1 MLKRVRGP
9 RGEASEEQAM
19 RRTVFNSDHEAFRQV
34 LRDFIDAEVLPR
46 YEEWYQA
53 GIVPRDF
60 YYKLAALG
68 LFGIE
73 VPEEYGG
80 AGIRSFKYNAIETEE
95 LARAGVGFGGS
106 AVHTALCLP
115 YLLKLGTDEQKKRWL
130 PKFVSGE
137 MMFAI
142 AMTEPGT
149 GSDLAGMKTTAK
161 LSPDGTCYVLNGAK
175 TFITGGV
182 QADRVIVCARTA
194 PQREDDRRYGISLLA
209 VDAKSAGYA
218 VGRKLDKIGLKV
230 QDTAELSFS
239 DVRVPAE
246 DLLGEEN
253 EGFSYLGQNLPQE
266 RLAIAYGA
274 YSQAAAAVELAK
286 RYTRDRH
293 IFGQPVVSFQNT
305 KFELAACKAEV
316 DAAQAVVDRALEAH
330 DLGEL
335 TAAEAASAKLF
346 CTETASRVIDRCLQ
360 LHGGYGYINEYPI
373 ARLYADSRVNRIYG
387 GTSEVMKTIIA
398 KDMGL

>member
-1 MLKRVRGP
+1 
-9 RGEASEEQAM
+9 M
-19 RRTVFNSDHEAFRQV
+19 RRTVFNEDHEAFRQV
-34 LRDFIDAEVLPR
+34 LRDFIEAEVTPH
-46 YEEWYQA
+46 YQEWYDA

-60 YYKLAALG
+60 YYKLAELG

-80 AGIRSFKYNAIETEE
+80 AGLTSFKYSAIETEE
-95 LARAGVGFGGS
+95 IARAGVSFGGS
-106 AVHTALCLP
+106 GVHVALCLP
-115 YLLKLGTDEQKKRWL
+115 YIMKLGTEEQKKRWL

-137 MMFAI
+137 MMCAI

-161 LSPDGTCYVLNGAK
+161 LSADGSHYVLNGAK

-182 QADRVIVCARTA
+182 HADRVIVCARTA
-194 PQREDDRRYGISLLA
+194 PAKEDDRRYGISLLV
-209 VDAKSAGYA
+209 VDALLDGYT
-218 VGRKLDKIGLKV
+218 VGRKLDKLGLKV
-230 QDTAELSFS
+230 SDTAELAFA
-239 DVRVPAE
+239 DVKVPAE
-246 DLLGEEN
+246 DLLGEEHK
-253 EGFSYLGQNLPQE
+253 GFSYLGQNLPQE
-266 RLAIAYGA
+266 RLSIAIGA
-274 YSQAAAAVELAK
+274 YAQAAAAIEFTK
-286 RYTRDRH
+286 KYTQDRK
-293 IFGQPVVSFQNT
+293 IFGKSVASFQNT

-316 DAAQAVVDRALEAH
+316 DAAQAVADRALEAH
-330 DLGEL
+330 DAGEL

-346 CTETASRVIDRCLQ
+346 CTEVASRVIDRCLQ

-373 ARLYADSRVNRIYG
+373 ARLYADNRVNRIYG

>member
-1 MLKRVRGP
+1 
-9 RGEASEEQAM
+9 M
-19 RRTVFNSDHEAFRQV
+19 RRTVFNEDHEAFRQV
-34 LRDFIDAEVLPR
+34 LWDFIEAEVTPH
-46 YEEWYQA
+46 YQEWYDA
-53 GIVPRDF
+53 GIVPREF
-60 YYKLAALG
+60 YYKLAELG

-80 AGIRSFKYNAIETEE
+80 AGIKSFKYNAIESEE
-95 LARAGVGFGGS
+95 LSRAAVSFGGS
-106 AVHTALCLP
+106 SVHVALCLP
-115 YLLKLGTDEQKKRWL
+115 YLLKLGTGEQKKRWL
-130 PKFVSGE
+130 PKFISGE
-137 MMFAI
+137 AMFAI

-161 LSPDGTCYVLNGAK
+161 LSADGSHYVLNGAK

-182 QADRVIVCARTA
+182 LADRVIVCARTA
-194 PQREDDRRYGISLLA
+194 EAKPDDRRFGISLLT
-209 VDAKSAGYA
+209 VDTKSEGYS
-218 VGRKLDKIGLKV
+218 VGRKLDKLGLKV
-230 QDTAELSFS
+230 SDTAELAFS
-239 DVRVPAE
+239 DVKVPVE

-253 EGFSYLGQNLPQE
+253 KGFSYLGQNLPQE

-274 YSQAAAAVELAK
+274 YAQAAAAVEFAK
-286 RYTRDRH
+286 KYTTDRH
-293 IFGQPVVSFQNT
+293 IFGKSVVSFQNT

-316 DAAQAVVDRALEAH
+316 DAAQAVADRALEAH
-330 DLGEL
+330 DAGDL

-346 CTETASRVIDRCLQ
+346 CTEVASRVIDRCLQ

-373 ARLYADSRVNRIYG
+373 ARLYADNRVNRIYG